1 MSASRRRDLLR
12 VLVAGVLG
20 VGVAV
25 VVSACSGS
33 SAKLIPVA
41 SSEPLQNDFE
51 AVAAAAQSGS
61 GSCANTEAALLK
73 TDQDFDALPTSVDA
87 GLRSRLRE
95 GIAKLHEDA
104 LAECAKQAS
113 TPSTSTTKTA
123 TTKSTPTTQ
132 TSTTTSTETQTTT
145 GETNTATT
153 PPTTTPGGGTQVPE
167 NEGAGPGG
175 GTGVGEEANK
185 PGGAEGGGASGNG
198 AAGNGNAGS
207 APGASAPG
215 ANGNAPGGV
224 IGQLLRRFE
233 ERRRRFDRTHGI
245 HRGRR

>member
-1 MSASRRRDLLR
+1 MAI
-12 VLVAGVLG
+12 ALG

-25 VVSACSGS
+25 LVSACAGS
-33 SAKLIPVA
+33 NAKLIPVA

-51 AVAAAAQSGS
+51 AVAAAAASGG
-61 GSCANTEAALLK
+61 GSCKQTEEALLK
-73 TDQDFDALPTSVDA
+73 TDEDFDKLPASVDT

-104 LAECAKQAS
+104 LAECAKQTS
-113 TPSTSTTKTA
+113 TPSTSTKTS

-167 NEGAGPGG
+167 NEGAGPNG
-175 GTGVGEEANK
+175 GTGVGEGAPT
-185 PGGAEGGGASGNG
+185 PGAGAEGNG
-198 AAGNGNAGS
+198 A
-207 APGASAPG
+207 GA
-215 ANGNAPGGV
+215 NAPGVATPGAGANSGGGA
-224 IGQLLRRFE
+224 IGQLLRRLHE
-233 ERRRRFDRTHGI
+233 LRRRYDRAHDI